1 MLRFIFALCVGWFSM
16 SCLIDFVAVPI
27 VFRTVSKL
35 YEAANV
41 GIRLFSIFNPIEFI
55 FSLIL
60 VSFALFTVKKKSSKL
75 KKFQLAFSFL
85 LLIIT
90 ASYTFHITPMIS
102 TLSEQK
108 RELDVES
115 DAYVKIEQQHNFYH
129 HLYVKMDSVK
139 VILLLIMVGLYS
151 RQLPKGERL

>member
-1 MLRFIFALCVGWFSM
+1 MLRFIFALCVGWLSM

-41 GIRLFSIFNPIEFI
+41 GIRLFSIFNPIEFV

-60 VSFALFTVKKKSSKL
+60 ISFAFLALRKRPSKVKKI
-75 KKFQLAFSFL
+75 QLAFSFFL
-85 LLIIT
+85 LFIA

-108 RELDVES
+108 RELDMES
-115 DAYVKIEQQHNFYH
+115 EAYVKIEQQHNFYH

-151 RQLPKGERL
+151 RQLPKGERV